1 MQATKQLLI
10 LCPHPVNTAPGQRL
24 KYEQYFKHIE
34 AAGYTITVS
43 PFMTMAFWNIVY
55 KKGYLFTKIAWTL
68 FGYARRIKILFTLH
82 KYDAVYVFLWA
93 TPFGFPIIEWAICK
107 LNKNII
113 YDIDD
118 MVFLGHSSTA
128 NRFIERFKGTDK
140 MIYLMQQAKHVVV
153 CTPKL
158 HEFVKQYNHNSTDIS
173 STINTETYQ
182 ITNAYSNANKLVL
195 GWSGSHSTSKYLLLL
210 EPVLQKLR
218 HEYDFEIQVIG
229 DANFKFNELHANAI
243 AWNEATEVADLQH
256 IDIGLYPLPNE
267 EWVYGKSGLK
277 ALQYMALGIP
287 TVATA
292 IGANYRVIEHEK
304 SGYLASTET
313 EWYTALKLLI
323 ENPTLRQNI
332 GAAARTRVQNQYSIL
347 ANKATYIKIIDEV
360 ANSKRQHLL

>member
-1 MQATKQLLI
+1 M
-10 LCPHPVNTAPGQRL
+10 CPHPVNTAPGQRL
-24 KYEQYFKHIE
+24 KYEQYFTHIE
-34 AAGYTITVS
+34 NAGFQITVA
-43 PFMTMAFWNIVY
+43 PFMTMPFWDIVY
-55 KKGYLFTKIAWTL
+55 KKGYLFQKISWTL
-68 FGYARRIKILFTLH
+68 YGYFMRIKLLFTLH
-82 KYDAVYVFLWA
+82 KYDAVYLFLWA

-118 MVFLGHSSTA
+118 MVFLGHSSSA

-140 MIYLMQQAKHVVV
+140 MIYLMKQAKHVIV

-158 HEFVKQYNHNSTDIS
+158 HEFVKQYNPNSTDIS
-173 STINTETYQ
+173 STINTDTYQ
-182 ITNAYSNANKLVL
+182 IANRYTNAKRLVL

-218 HEYDFEIQVIG
+218 HEFDFEIRIIG
-229 DANFKFNELHANAI
+229 DASFKFNELAANAI
-243 AWNEATEVADLQH
+243 AWNASTEIVDLQP

-304 SGYLASTET
+304 SGYLASSET
-313 EWYTALKLLI
+313 EWYNALKQLI
-323 ENPTLRQNI
+323 ENPTLRQTI
-332 GAAARTRVQNQYSIL
+332 GAAARERVIQQYSIT
-347 ANKATYIKIIDEV
+347 ANQQTYINIINKVV
-360 ANSKRQHLL
+360 AT

>member
-1 MQATKQLLI
+1 
-10 LCPHPVNTAPGQRL
+10 
-24 KYEQYFKHIE
+24 
-34 AAGYTITVS
+34 
-43 PFMTMAFWNIVY
+43 
-55 KKGYLFTKIAWTL
+55 
-68 FGYARRIKILFTLH
+68 
-82 KYDAVYVFLWA
+82 
-93 TPFGFPIIEWAICK
+93 
-107 LNKNII
+107 
-113 YDIDD
+113 
-118 MVFLGHSSTA
+118 
-128 NRFIERFKGTDK
+128 
-140 MIYLMQQAKHVVV
+140 
-153 CTPKL
+153 
-158 HEFVKQYNHNSTDIS
+158 
-173 STINTETYQ
+173 
-182 ITNAYSNANKLVL
+182 
-195 GWSGSHSTSKYLLLL
+195 LLLV
-210 EPVLQKLR
+210 PVLQKLR
-218 HEYDFEIQVIG
+218 HEYDFEIRVIG

-313 EWYTALKLLI
+313 EWYIALKLLI

-332 GAAARTRVQNQYSIL
+332 GAAARTRVENQYSIL